1 MKLYNS
7 VGPNRHVVRMYAA
20 ECGVALELEAVDLM
34 AGANRQTP
42 YLALNPAGQMP
53 CLEMNNGEI

>member
-1 MKLYNS
+1 
-7 VGPNRHVVRMYAA
+7 MYAA

-34 AGANRQTP
+34 AGVNRQAP

-53 CLEMNNGEI
+53 CLEMSNGEILGDYRYLRIP

>member
-7 VGPNRHVVRMYAA
+7 VGPNPHVVRMYAA

-34 AGANRQTP
+34 AGANRQAP
-42 YLALNPAGQMP
+42 YLSIKSSRPNALSRN
-53 CLEMNNGEI
+53 E